1 MKRLTLAIAGFLCVL
16 VSSATGAQTAE
27 QRDKAWGPF
36 AHAAGRTS
44 LSDSGKTK
52 ARWYWVEPGKS
63 LMQEYRSTED
73 DDLVYRETLITL
85 GSEPGTLVLAARP
98 VGMPPEKPYV
108 AVIQP
113 DGRLYLPL
121 GADTPDTGNL
131 LEFTGDDVLVYSAA
145 RISDGRAVP
154 NPADKRK
161 YLRFPLD
168 PAPVAVAAQPEPT
181 SDANVGVAATVEP
194 QASVVA
200 VDSTASAAPAAP
212 TPPAPTAPLD
222 MPAAAPGPVSLDPQS
237 LRKTW
242 GPLADLVGHDWLLV
256 YPSRTIS
263 GPGYPVSFAWQ
274 VPGKSIVSHM
284 SGEETVYTLAADGS
298 IRYVTTPTP
307 AWDTGEPIFY
317 LLDES
322 RISQWSGQDR
332 RGMTVLRS
340 QPNGQVVIWE
350 HFSNSPEVPRP
361 ISAYVRADG
370 STGLDM
376 APQNGNP
383 LRNPAAWGPFAAL
396 ANARVSLWGMRAP
409 IVSADGD
416 AMHFV
421 RVPGGT
427 GKPYPEFTV
436 RLAPDGTFMMRIFST
451 TSSGEERGYFREGV
465 LQGDTIE
472 WRKPGTALMQEAW
485 RMERSANG
493 LLNMMTTDWTDPSHW
508 SSWVVTPTYYQPGVV
523 DEALARLEAYDKTI
537 ARQVALQRG
546 ANLEKA
552 SAGPY
557 NKFAQAANAALDVGM
572 AVYQATVPQ
581 PVVNVPPAGAQATP
595 AGSGVATNPGGAG
608 TTPTGSRG
616 SGTGVATTQGGTSS
630 MPAPAPAVKQCR
642 TVTKTYSRRSLP
654 KPSIAE
660 AQDYIAK
667 FPSSCHLGAQ
677 PSMGPADCSEDSEP
691 IVTKDAQGIPRVTGR
706 QTLYTCEV
714 VLTCPASEV
723 CEGESTGASAQ

>member
-1 MKRLTLAIAGFLCVL
+1 MKRLTLAIAGLLCVL
-16 VSSATGAQTAE
+16 VSLATGAQTAE
-27 QRDKAWGPF
+27 QWDKAWGPF

-52 ARWYWVEPGKS
+52 ARWYWVEPGKA

-121 GADTPDTGNL
+121 GADTPYTGNL

-161 YLRFPLD
+161 HLRFPLD
-168 PAPVAVAAQPEPT
+168 PAPVAVAAQPKPPGEA
-181 SDANVGVAATVEP
+181 DVGVAATVEP
-194 QASVVA
+194 QASAVA
-200 VDSTASAAPAAP
+200 VESTASAAPTAA
-212 TPPAPTAPLD
+212 
-222 MPAAAPGPVSLDPQS
+222 GPVSLDPQS
-237 LRKTW
+237 LRSTW
-242 GPLADLVGHDWLLV
+242 GPLAELVGHDWLLV
-256 YPSRTIS
+256 YPSRAVS
-263 GPGYPVSFAWQ
+263 GPGYPVSFAWKE
-274 VPGKSIVSHM
+274 PGKSIVSHM

-298 IRYVTTPTP
+298 IHYVTTPTP
-307 AWDTGEPIFY
+307 AWDSGEPIFHV
-317 LLDES
+317 LEEN
-322 RISQWSGQDR
+322 RIGQWSGQDR
-332 RGMTVLRS
+332 QGMTVLRS

-451 TSSGEERGYFREGV
+451 TTSGEERGYFREGV

-485 RMERSANG
+485 RMERSGNG
-493 LLNMMTTDWTDPSHW
+493 LLNLMTADWTDPSHW
-508 SSWVVTPTYYQPGVV
+508 SPWVVTPTYYQPGVV
-523 DEALARLEAYDKTI
+523 DEALARLEAYDETI
-537 ARQVALQRG
+537 ARQVAQQRG
-546 ANLEKA
+546 ANIEKA

-557 NKFAQAANAALDVGM
+557 NKFAQAANAALDAGM
-572 AVYQATVPQ
+572 AVYQATVPS
-581 PVVNVPPAGAQATP
+581 PDYGVAPA
-595 AGSGVATNPGGAG
+595 AGSGRATSTDTSAGSGSAAPAGQPAAPGAPVTVMLWKGFQVPITPGATSNEGCYAKVQLGPVTTDPVKRPGEAKRAMAAAEQQFLAACRELGALGAG
-608 TTPTGSRG
+608 DF
-616 SGTGVATTQGGTSS
+616 AD
-630 MPAPAPAVKQCR
+630 
-642 TVTKTYSRRSLP
+642 
-654 KPSIAE
+654 E
-660 AQDYIAK
+660 WYIDERA
-667 FPSSCHLGAQ
+667 
-677 PSMGPADCSEDSEP
+677 
-691 IVTKDAQGIPRVTGR
+691 
-706 QTLYTCEV
+706 
-714 VLTCPASEV
+714 
-723 CEGESTGASAQ
+723 ESTYAAMRGNRWMHEVAAQ